1 MKTVLFLSIA
11 VLAAC
16 SQADKHPTMLGDCD
30 VCTPVIGGG
39 TGGGGDSGVDA
50 SGDDGAASDAG
61 SDVDLADVI
70 DLDGPSE

>member
-1 MKTVLFLSIA
+1 
-11 VLAAC
+11 
-16 SQADKHPTMLGDCD
+16 MLGDCD